1 MQREHRRIFVLL
13 AALLVILVLLGCVV
27 SVTSLREASL
37 GLTPTPAGAVEFRRS
52 VVATEE
58 VGPARTP
65 KVTGDPRPVASE
77 ERGQYPDEL
86 ILDAVEALTIDVYER
101 VSPSV
106 VHITSR
112 VISMDFFGGLY
123 PSEGTGSGFVLDD
136 KGHIVTNNHVIARA
150 ETIEVTLLD
159 QTIVKGEIVGVDPYN
174 DLAVVRVDVDPDKL
188 QPVDLSFSGELR
200 VGQRALA
207 IGNPFG
213 LDWTLTVGV
222 ISALGRPLQTS
233 ADQIIHNVIQ
243 TDAAINP
250 GNSGG
255 PLLNSR
261 GQLIGVNTAIRYGA
275 ENIGFAIPLSTVRRV
290 VPELIENG
298 RYRHP
303 WLGIRGYSMHPELAR
318 RLDLPVE
325 KGILIARLIRGGPA
339 AKAGLRGA
347 TREVVVG
354 NSRMLLGGDIIVGI
368 DGFDIDSNAT
378 LREVLETQTRVG
390 QEVEITYYR
399 GEKVMTSRAVLT
411 EESR

>member
-1 MQREHRRIFVLL
+1 MPIEYRRGFALL
-13 AALLVILVLLGCVV
+13 AALLVIVVLLGCVV
-27 SVTSLREASL
+27 SVTSMREGGL
-37 GLTPTPAGAVEFRRS
+37 GLTVTPERMAESRRPLGSPTEEGPAETPEIIPTPHPVVLQERS
-52 VVATEE
+52 QPT
-58 VGPARTP
+58 
-65 KVTGDPRPVASE
+65 S
-77 ERGQYPDEL
+77 EL

-112 VISMDFFGGLY
+112 VITMDFFGGLY
-123 PSEGTGSGFVLDD
+123 PSEGTGSGFVIDK
-136 KGHIVTNNHVIARA
+136 KGHIVTNNHVVARA
-150 ETIEVTLLD
+150 ETIEVTLFD
-159 QTIVKGEIVGVDPYN
+159 ETVVKGEVVGLDSYN
-174 DLAVVRVDVDPDKL
+174 DLAVIRVDVDPDKL
-188 QPVDLSFSGELR
+188 HPVDVSFDGELK

-233 ADQIIHNVIQ
+233 AGHIIHDVIQ

-261 GQLIGVNTAIRYGA
+261 GQLIGVNTAIRYDA

-290 VPELIENG
+290 VPDLVENG

-303 WLGIRGYSMHPELAR
+303 WLGIRGYSLHPELAR

-325 KGILIARLIRGGPA
+325 KGVLIARLIRGGPA
-339 AKAGLRGA
+339 ERAGLRGA
-347 TREVVVG
+347 SREVVAG
-354 NSRMLLGGDIIVGI
+354 NTRILVGGDIIVEI

-390 QEVEITYYR
+390 QEVEITFYR
-399 GEKVMTSRAVLT
+399 RDKVMITRAVLV
-411 EESR
+411 EERR

>member
-1 MQREHRRIFVLL
+1 MPREHRRGFALL
-13 AALLVILVLLGCVV
+13 AALLVIVVLLGCVV
-27 SVTSLREASL
+27 SVTSTKEGAL
-37 GLTPTPAGAVEFRRS
+37 GLTVTPERTAESRRS
-52 VVATEE
+52 VGSPTEE
-58 VGPARTP
+58 GPAETP
-65 KVTGDPRPVASE
+65 EITPTPHPVVLQERSQPTG
-77 ERGQYPDEL
+77 EL

-112 VISMDFFGGLY
+112 VITMDFFGGLY
-123 PSEGTGSGFVLDD
+123 PSEGTGSGFVIDE
-136 KGHIVTNNHVIARA
+136 KGHIVTNSHVVARA

-159 QTIVKGEIVGVDPYN
+159 QTVVKGEVVGLDSYN
-174 DLAVVRVDVDPDKL
+174 DLAVIRVDVDPDKL
-188 QPVDLSFSGELR
+188 HPVDLSFDGELK

-222 ISALGRPLQTS
+222 VSALGRPLQIS
-233 ADQIIHNVIQ
+233 AGHIIHDVIQ

-261 GQLIGVNTAIRYGA
+261 GQLIGVNTAIRYEA

-290 VPELIENG
+290 VPDLVESG

-303 WLGIRGYSMHPELAR
+303 WLGIRGYSLHPELAR

-325 KGILIARLIRGGPA
+325 KGVLIARLIRGGPA
-339 AKAGLRGA
+339 ERAGLRGA
-347 TREVVVG
+347 SREVVEG
-354 NSRMLLGGDIIVGI
+354 NTRILVGGDIIVEI

-390 QEVEITYYR
+390 QEVEITFYR
-399 GEKVMTSRAVLT
+399 GEKVMTARAVLV
-411 EESR
+411 EESG